1 MRALDAAIFAMAFAA
16 IGLISWK
23 VYAGRTGAPLAYLRG
38 PSAEW
43 IFPLDSPRTLSI
55 PGPLGD
61 TVVQI
66 AGGRVRVLSS
76 PCKNKICIQSG
87 AIARPGQW
95 IACLPNRVFVEI
107 RGRSQEPVDA
117 YSW

>member
-1 MRALDAAIFAMAFAA
+1 VRALDAVVFAAALAA

-23 VYAGRTGAPLAYLRG
+23 VYAGGASAPRVYLHG
-38 PSAEW
+38 ASAEW
-43 IFPLDSPRTLSI
+43 IYPLDSPRTVAI

-66 AGGRVRVLSS
+66 AGGEVRVLSS
-76 PCKNKICIQSG
+76 PCKEKICIRSG

-95 IACLPNRVFVEI
+95 IACLPNRAFIEI